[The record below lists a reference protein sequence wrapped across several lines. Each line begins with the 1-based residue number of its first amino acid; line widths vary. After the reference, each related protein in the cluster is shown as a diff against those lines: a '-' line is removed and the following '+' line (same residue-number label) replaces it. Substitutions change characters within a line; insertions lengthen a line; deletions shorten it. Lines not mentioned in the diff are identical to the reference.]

1 MRKSFNT
8 GILTGENF
16 KNYPKTMSRAIICF
30 AIVVVLS
37 SIGNGRV
44 IDKRSP
50 QGYIYI
56 LGLLLIYQ
64 TYLYKPC
71 SGLQA
76 WF

>member
-56 LGLLLIYQ
+56 Y
-64 TYLYKPC
+64 
-71 SGLQA
+71 
-76 WF
+76 